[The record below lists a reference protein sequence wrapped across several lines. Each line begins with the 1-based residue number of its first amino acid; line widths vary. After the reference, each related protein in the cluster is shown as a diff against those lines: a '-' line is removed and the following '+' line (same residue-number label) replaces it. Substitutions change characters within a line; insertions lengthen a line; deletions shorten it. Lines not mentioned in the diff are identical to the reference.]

1 MTTQITPTGTMEP
14 RSNAGTSRSIS
25 FAGPSDPSAGRR
37 RPSIRE
43 MAARA
48 LVEHGGDPTSGAKTG
63 AAVERFFSA
72 LQRRFNPLVGPS
84 GYRSLLEQAHAT
96 ALREHPVLEYWPV
109 RRSGNPFFGNL
120 ETRAACG
127 NGQAKQ
133 VWDGLVA
140 LTAEFLSIS
149 ETLGRSGETPG
160 LTLNG
165 AGEKSQRPGRW
176 STVRPRATRATLAP
190 PPTDATE
197 MDEHIQQGEDGG
209 HRRTHRPWRIL
220 VLDRDLATCQAMAQV
235 LDQARDFDVVGY
247 VMDVD
252 EVEREVPEEHVD
264 FVVASGHLPSDEV
277 LELCRWF
284 RQEHAGEPPHLVVTG
299 LPEDE
304 ALILEVLEAGAAAFT
319 MGEFS
324 VEGLRLTLRLL
335 ARGEAVFPLRLQHLM
350 SLRLSELAEL
360 VRDRGLNPE
369 TISSLTPREKDVLE
383 LLEEDLTNRQIA
395 RRLYI
400 SEGTVKS
407 HVHQILHKLKVRDR
421 NEAVRV
427 ARLRR
432 AGAS

>member
-1 MTTQITPTGTMEP
+1 MTTQITPTSTTETP
-14 RSNAGTSRSIS
+14 TYAGTARSILS
-25 FAGPSDPSAGRR
+25 ADRFARSAGKRE
-37 RPSIRE
+37 PSVRE
-43 MAARA
+43 KAARS
-48 LVEHGGDPTSGAKTG
+48 LVEHGGDPTSGSKTG
-63 AAVERFFSA
+63 AAVERFFST
-72 LQRRFNPLVGPS
+72 LQHRYSPLVGPG
-84 GYRSLLEQAHAT
+84 GYRSLLEQAHAA
-96 ALREHPVLEYWPV
+96 ALRDHPVLEYWPV

-120 ETRAACG
+120 ETRAACARA
-127 NGQAKQ
+127 QAKE

-140 LTAEFLSIS
+140 LTAEFLSLS
-149 ETLGRSGETPG
+149 ETLGRRGEAA
-160 LTLNG
+160 NG
-165 AGEKSQRPGRW
+165 NRTAGNAKSPRRW
-176 STVRPRATRATLAP
+176 SIGGSRGTGATLAP
-190 PPTDATE
+190 PPTDTAE
-197 MDEHIQQGEDGG
+197 IDAHVPQGGDGG
-209 HRRTHRPWRIL
+209 HGRNHQPWRIL
-220 VLDRDLATCQAMAQV
+220 VLDRDLATCQAMAQA
-235 LDQARDFDVVGY
+235 LNQARDFDVVGY
-247 VMDVD
+247 AMNV
-252 EVEREVPEEHVD
+252 EEIEREVTAEHVD

-284 RQEHAGEPPHLVVTG
+284 RQEHAGEPPYLIVTG

-350 SLRLSELAEL
+350 ALRLSELAEL